1 MASRPVSVF
10 PLTPRPARALS
21 IAALLLASHAITP
34 HAIAQAASAVAQASP
49 DPSLVTE
56 SERSGFV
63 RTGRYAEVAQLNAA
77 FVRAYPDA
85 VRAFEFGHSAEGRP
99 LHALVVSRS
108 GTLDPQ
114 QARTRGLPVVLIQGG
129 IHAGEIDGKDAG
141 YLALRQLLSGDA
153 APGALDKVVVVF
165 IPVYNADGHERFG
178 RWNRPNQ
185 RGPEE
190 GGIRNTAQ
198 NLNLNRDYIKAD
210 APETRALLALFN
222 RWDPIVYADLHVT
235 NGAQFEHDVSVQL
248 EPLRSGDAAL
258 AHHGKALSQSLLS
271 RLAAQGSLPL
281 PFYPTLA
288 RRDEPTS
295 GFVDSVYTPRYS
307 TGYLPQRN
315 RYALLLETHSWKEY
329 PVRVRITRNL
339 IVDLVEQAAL
349 HGRDWLQAAK
359 AADARA
365 SVLAGAD
372 VVLDWKATERAR
384 DIDFRGY
391 AYTQTPSPITG
402 GLLIRYDER
411 TPQVWRVPLRDELV
425 PSVTV
430 TLPKG
435 GYLVQPAH
443 AAQVSALLDLHA
455 ITYRRL
461 DGAVADVALESFRA
475 TDVKLDAVP
484 TEGRQRAT
492 VAGQWQ
498 PERRTLPAG
507 TLFVPSGQPHAR
519 LVATL
524 FEPTG
529 PDSLLA
535 WGQFNAALQSGA
547 YLEPY
552 VAEDIALEQL
562 RDPAIARAF
571 TQRMANDPEFA
582 RDPRARIAFFAKRHS
597 SWDPDDRLY
606 PVFRTATVF

>member
-1 MASRPVSVF
+1 VSG
-10 PLTPRPARALS
+10 
-21 IAALLLASHAITP
+21 LLALALASELHAAPLGADQALTQDPALIT
-34 HAIAQAASAVAQASP
+34 V
-49 DPSLVTE
+49 

-77 FVRAYPDA
+77 FARAYPDA
-85 VRAFEFGHSAEGRP
+85 VRAFAFGHSAEGRP
-99 LHALVVSRS
+99 LHALAVSRS
-108 GTLDPQ
+108 GALTPE
-114 QARTRGLPVVLIQGG
+114 QARARGLPVLLIQGG

-141 YLALRQLLSGDA
+141 YLALRQLLAGDA
-153 APGALDKVVVVF
+153 GVPVVDALDKLVVVF

-190 GGIRNTAQ
+190 SGLRNTAQ
-198 NLNLNRDYIKAD
+198 NLNLNRDFIKAD
-210 APETRALLALFN
+210 APETRALLGLINA
-222 RWDPIVYADLHVT
+222 WDPILHADLHVT

-248 EPLRSGDAAL
+248 EPLRSGDATL
-258 AHHGKALSQSLLS
+258 ARHGKALSASLLA
-271 RLAAQGSLPL
+271 RLSAQGSLPL

-315 RYALLLETHSWKEY
+315 RYALLLETHAWKDY
-329 PVRVRITRNL
+329 AVRVRITRNL
-339 IVDLVEQAAL
+339 IVDLVEQTAR

-365 SVLAGAD
+365 SALGGHE

-391 AYTQTPSPITG
+391 AYTQTPSAITG
-402 GLLIRYDER
+402 GVLIRYDER
-411 TPQVWRVPLRDELV
+411 RPQVWRVPLRDELA

-430 TLPKG
+430 TLPRG

-443 AAQVSALLDLHA
+443 ATQVAALLDLHGIA
-455 ITYRRL
+455 YRRL
-461 DGAVADVALESFRA
+461 DAAIADVALESFRA
-475 TDVKLDAVP
+475 ADVKLDAVP

-492 VAGQWQ
+492 VVGRWA
-498 PERRTLPAG
+498 PEQRTLAAG
-507 TLFVPSGQPHAR
+507 TLFVPSDQAHAR
-519 LVATL
+519 LIATL
-524 FEPTG
+524 FEPAG

-562 RDPAIARAF
+562 RDPEVAQAF
-571 TQRMANDPEFA
+571 TQRLANDPEFA
-582 RDPRARIAFFAKRHS
+582 RDPRARIAFFSKRHA

-606 PVFRTATVF
+606 PVFRTTQTW